1 MSIAIADENFFNKG
15 LKLFKDKKYE
25 DARFMFERGIVFNP
39 KDSNSYLYLAKI
51 YNIQEDQDKEEKNL
65 EATLLIEPN
74 NEEAILM
81 SMKIALERS
90 NYSKV
95 KDLSNTFSKVC
106 KKLCNENKEIL
117 DTLANIEPKKMS
129 LDKNLNK
136 ILIIDFG
143 SQFTQLIARRIRES
157 GVYSEII
164 SHKKVKNK
172 NIDNS
177 IKGIIL
183 SGGPLNVYQINKYS
197 FDKRIIE
204 NQIPVLGICFGHQ
217 ILSKLNGGRVK
228 QSKYREFG
236 LANIRKKR
244 ESILTKNFFNKKNI
258 NKVWMSHAD
267 QVSKLPKNFNVIAS
281 SQNSKFAIIENKKK
295 NFYGVQFH
303 PEVTHTENGKKLI
316 NNFIFLICKI
326 KRNWSSKD
334 QKIKLIKDVQNLV
347 GKNKVICALS
357 GGVDSSVVAQLLN
370 KAIGKNLFCIFVNTG
385 LLRKNEEIQVVKTF
399 KKKLK
404 INLIYVNAENEFLRK
419 LNNVSDPEKKR
430 KIIGNLFI
438 KIFERYAKRI
448 KNVKFLAQGTLY
460 PDLIE
465 SKSVTGSQTSKIKS
479 HHNVGGLPKKMKL
492 KLVEPL
498 KFLFK
503 DEVRKLGLEL
513 KLSKE
518 IISRHPFPGPG
529 LAIRMPGIITKEK
542 IKILKEADN
551 YFIQALR
558 EHNLYNKIWQ
568 AYAALL
574 PVKTVGVM
582 GDNRTYE
589 YLCLLRAITSEDG
602 MTADFYDFKKSFIQM
617 ISNKIVN
624 SIRGVNRVVYDVTS
638 KPPSTI
644 ELE

>member
-1 MSIAIADENFFNKG
+1 M
-15 LKLFKDKKYE
+15 
-25 DARFMFERGIVFNP
+25 
-39 KDSNSYLYLAKI
+39 
-51 YNIQEDQDKEEKNL
+51 NL
-65 EATLLIEPN
+65 DN
-74 NEEAILM
+74 
-81 SMKIALERS
+81 
-90 NYSKV
+90 
-95 KDLSNTFSKVC
+95 
-106 KKLCNENKEIL
+106 
-117 DTLANIEPKKMS
+117 S
-129 LDKNLNK
+129 LDK

-143 SQFTQLIARRIRES
+143 SQFTQLIARRIREL
-157 GVYSEII
+157 GVFSEII
-164 SHKKVKNK
+164 SHKKISNK
-172 NIDNS
+172 NINS
-177 IKGIIL
+177 SVKGIIL

-197 FDKRIIE
+197 FDKKIIE
-204 NQIPVLGICFGHQ
+204 KRVPILGICFGHQ
-217 ILSKLNGGRVK
+217 ILSKLNGGKVK
-228 QSKYREFG
+228 QSKFREFG
-236 LANIRKKR
+236 LANIKKKK
-244 ESILTKNFFNKKNI
+244 ESILVKNFFNKKKE

-267 QVSKLPKNFNVIAS
+267 QVSKLPKNFSVIAS
-281 SQNSKFAIIENKKK
+281 SQNSKFAIIENKSK
-295 NFYGVQFH
+295 NYYGVQFH
-303 PEVTHTENGKKLI
+303 PEVTHTKNGKNLI
-316 NNFIFLICKI
+316 KNFIFSICKI
-326 KRNWSSKD
+326 KKNWSSKD
-334 QKIKLIKDVQNLV
+334 QKIKLIKEVREQV
-347 GKNKVICALS
+347 GQNKVICALS

-370 KAIGKNLFCIFVNTG
+370 KAVGKKLYCIFVNTG

-404 INLIYVNAENEFLRK
+404 INLIYVNAEKEFLKK
-419 LNNVSDPEKKR
+419 LNNISDPEKKR

-438 KIFERYAKRI
+438 KIFERYAKKI

-465 SKSVTGSQTSKIKS
+465 SRSVTGSQTSKIKS
-479 HHNVGGLPKKMKL
+479 HHNVGGLPKKMRL

-513 KLSKE
+513 NLSNE

-542 IKILKEADN
+542 IKILKEAD
-551 YFIQALR
+551 YFFIKALKDN
-558 EHNLYNKIWQ
+558 NLYNDIWQ

-602 MTADFYDFKKSFIQM
+602 MTADFYDFKKKFIQM

-624 SIRGVNRVVYDVTS
+624 SIRGINRVVYDVTS

>member
-1 MSIAIADENFFNKG
+1 
-15 LKLFKDKKYE
+15 
-25 DARFMFERGIVFNP
+25 
-39 KDSNSYLYLAKI
+39 
-51 YNIQEDQDKEEKNL
+51 
-65 EATLLIEPN
+65 
-74 NEEAILM
+74 
-81 SMKIALERS
+81 
-90 NYSKV
+90 
-95 KDLSNTFSKVC
+95 
-106 KKLCNENKEIL
+106 
-117 DTLANIEPKKMS
+117 MS

-157 GVYSEII
+157 GVYSDII

-370 KAIGKNLFCIFVNTG
+370 KAIGKKLFCIFVNTG

-404 INLIYVNAENEFLRK
+404 INLIYVNAENEFLRN

-438 KIFERYAKRI
+438 KIFERYARRI

-551 YFIQALR
+551 YFIQALKD
-558 EHNLYNKIWQ
+558 HNLYNKIWQ

>member
-1 MSIAIADENFFNKG
+1 
-15 LKLFKDKKYE
+15 
-25 DARFMFERGIVFNP
+25 
-39 KDSNSYLYLAKI
+39 
-51 YNIQEDQDKEEKNL
+51 
-65 EATLLIEPN
+65 
-74 NEEAILM
+74 
-81 SMKIALERS
+81 
-90 NYSKV
+90 
-95 KDLSNTFSKVC
+95 
-106 KKLCNENKEIL
+106 
-117 DTLANIEPKKMS
+117 MS
-129 LDKNLNK
+129 LDQNLNK
-136 ILIIDFG
+136 ILIVDFG
-143 SQFTQLIARRIRES
+143 SQFTQLIARRVREL
-157 GVYSEII
+157 GIFSEII
-164 SHKKVKNK
+164 SHKKIKSK
-172 NIDNS
+172 NINQT

-197 FDKRIIE
+197 FDKKII
-204 NQIPVLGICFGHQ
+204 QKGVPVLGICFGHQ
-217 ILSKLNGGRVK
+217 MISKLNGGKVK
-228 QSKYREFG
+228 QSKHREFG
-236 LANIRKKR
+236 LANI
-244 ESILTKNFFNKKNI
+244 TKKNNSLLI
-258 NKVWMSHAD
+258 KNLFKKKKSIKVWMSHAD
-267 QVSKLPKNFNVIAS
+267 QVSKLPKNFKVIAS
-281 SQNSKFAIIENKKK
+281 SQNSKFAVVENKFK
-295 NFYGVQFH
+295 NYYGVQFH

-316 NNFIFLICKI
+316 SNFIFLICKMR
-326 KRNWSSKD
+326 KNWSSKD
-334 QKIKLIKDVQNLV
+334 QKIKLIKDARQMV
-347 GKNKVICALS
+347 GNNKVICALS

-370 KAIGKNLFCIFVNTG
+370 KAIGKNLHCIFVNTG
-385 LLRKNEEIQVVKTF
+385 LLRKNEEKQVVATF

-404 INLIYVNAENEFLRK
+404 INLTYVNAEREFLRK
-419 LNNVSDPEKKR
+419 LSNISDPEKKR

-438 KIFERYAKRI
+438 KIFERYAKKI

-513 KLSKE
+513 MLSRE

-542 IKILKEADN
+542 INILKEADH

-558 EHNLYNKIWQ
+558 DHNLYDKIWQ

-602 MTADFYDFKKSFIQM
+602 MTADFYEFKKSFIQE

-624 SIRGVNRVVYDVTS
+624 SIRGINRVVYDITS

>member
-1 MSIAIADENFFNKG
+1 
-15 LKLFKDKKYE
+15 
-25 DARFMFERGIVFNP
+25 
-39 KDSNSYLYLAKI
+39 
-51 YNIQEDQDKEEKNL
+51 
-65 EATLLIEPN
+65 
-74 NEEAILM
+74 
-81 SMKIALERS
+81 
-90 NYSKV
+90 
-95 KDLSNTFSKVC
+95 
-106 KKLCNENKEIL
+106 
-117 DTLANIEPKKMS
+117 MS
-129 LDKNLNK
+129 LDQNLDK

-143 SQFTQLIARRIRES
+143 SQFTQLIARRIREL
-157 GVYSEII
+157 GVFSEII
-164 SHKKVKNK
+164 SHKKIKLK
-172 NIDNS
+172 DIDQT

-183 SGGPLNVYQINKYS
+183 SGGPLNVYQIKKYS
-197 FDKRIIE
+197 FDKKII
-204 NQIPVLGICFGHQ
+204 NLNIPILGICFGHQ

-228 QSKYREFG
+228 QSKHREFG
-236 LANIRKKR
+236 LANIYKKN
-244 ESILTKNFFNKKNI
+244 ESLLIKNFFNKQKSK
-258 NKVWMSHAD
+258 KVWMSHAD
-267 QVSKLPKNFNVIAS
+267 QVSKLPKNFKVIAS
-281 SQNSKFAIIENKKK
+281 STNSKFAIVENKLNK
-295 NFYGVQFH
+295 FYGIQFH
-303 PEVTHTENGKKLI
+303 PEVTHTQNGKKLI
-316 NNFIFLICKI
+316 SNFIFLICKI

-334 QKIKLIKDVQNLV
+334 QKIQLIKEVKDQV
-347 GKNKVICALS
+347 GSEKVICALS

-370 KAIGKNLFCIFVNTG
+370 KAIGKKLYCIFVNTG
-385 LLRKNEEIQVVKTF
+385 LLRKNEEVQVVQTF
-399 KKKLK
+399 KKRLK
-404 INLIYVNAENEFLRK
+404 MNLIYVNAEKEFLKK

-438 KIFERYAKRI
+438 KIFERYAKKI

-513 KLSKE
+513 NLSKD

-529 LAIRMPGIITKEK
+529 LAIRMPGLITNDK
-542 IKILKEADN
+542 IKILKEADY
-551 YFIQALR
+551 YFIQALKD
-558 EHNLYNKIWQ
+558 HGLYHKIWQ

-602 MTADFYDFKKSFIQM
+602 MTADFYDFKKSFM
-617 ISNKIVN
+617 ETISNQIVN
-624 SIRGVNRVVYDVTS
+624 SIRGINRVVYDITS